1 MGGFVSGAGELGGEK
16 KEWVMFALLWQTQ
29 MGKEAAGGVVFI
41 LCTRFLSLSFFQSVE
56 DCLGL
61 KGGPD

>member
-1 MGGFVSGAGELGGEK
+1 MFV
-16 KEWVMFALLWQTQ
+16 LLWQTQ

-41 LCTRFLSLSFFQSVE
+41 LCTLFLNLSFFHSAE